1 MQMPLDGTKT
11 LKPILEMIAALALVG
26 GLFVPAPASADLY
39 DWTLSG
45 ASTGAGTLTTGG
57 VDNGGFDVLSFAGQ
71 IDGVL
76 VNLAGTPLNP
86 GPGGQLSP
94 LGAFNYS
101 NIVYEESGS
110 ADVLDTYGILVSFAG
125 TPNLEGNIW
134 GNGGTSYSYY
144 TGTNAGNY
152 PVSDTNDTFSITAAP
167 ISLPDPPAVSDSASA
182 PEPTTLA
189 LLGSGLIG
197 LAMVRRRRVCPRT
210 DVANRPQGAILR
222 PVG

>member
-11 LKPILEMIAALALVG
+11 LKPILAIVAALALAG

-45 ASTGAGTLTTGG
+45 ASTGAGTLTTGAA
-57 VDNGGFDVLSFAGQ
+57 DNGGFDILSFAGQ

-76 VNLAGTPLNP
+76 VSLDGTPLNP
-86 GPGGQLSP
+86 GPGGQTSP
-94 LGAFNYS
+94 FGAFDYD
-101 NIVYEESGS
+101 NIVYEEFGS
-110 ADVLDTYGILVSFAG
+110 TDVLDTYGILVSFAG
-125 TPNLEGNIW
+125 SPDLEGNIW

-152 PVSDTNDTFSITAAP
+152 PISDASDTFSITAAP
-167 ISLPDPPAVSDSASA
+167 DPVSDPPSDQDSDPV
-182 PEPTTLA
+182 PEPATLA

-197 LAMVRRRRVCPRT
+197 LAVVRRRWV
-210 DVANRPQGAILR
+210 
-222 PVG
+222 

>member
-1 MQMPLDGTKT
+1 MQMPSDGSKT
-11 LKPILEMIAALALVG
+11 LKPILTIIAALALAG

-45 ASTGAGTLTTGG
+45 ASTGTGTLTTGG
-57 VDNGGFDVLSFAGQ
+57 ADNGGFDVLSFAGQ
-71 IDGVL
+71 INGVL

-94 LGAFNYS
+94 LGAFNYN

-110 ADVLDTYGILVSFAG
+110 TDVFDTYGILVSFAG
-125 TPNLEGNIW
+125 TPGLEGNIW

-167 ISLPDPPAVSDSASA
+167 VPLPDPPPDPDSDPA
-182 PEPTTLA
+182 PEPATLA

-197 LAMVRRRRVCPRT
+197 LAAVRRRRV
-210 DVANRPQGAILR
+210 
-222 PVG
+222 